1 MNTKTN
7 MPFTYP
13 ILDHS
18 DDFRVLGVDT
28 SLRNTG
34 LAVVARRGSSLKAL
48 WHGTVHVPSQRPLS
62 DCLKMLHDQ
71 VNECLAAMT
80 PAAVAIEGIFFCKF
94 AKTAL
99 LLGHA
104 RGVVIACCAA
114 AGLPVYEY
122 EPRRVKQAVVGYGAA
137 SKLQMQS
144 MMQSMLRLDKL
155 PPEDEGDA
163 LALAVCHLHN
173 VGGVAALLPTPL

>member
-1 MNTKTN
+1 M
-7 MPFTYP
+7 MPPFP
-13 ILDHS
+13 IVTPAEE
-18 DDFRVLGVDT
+18 FRVLGVDT

-34 LAVVARRGSSLKAL
+34 LAVVAGRGSSLRAL

-62 DCLKMLHDQ
+62 ECLKVLREQ
-71 VNECLAAMT
+71 TTACLDALS

-114 AGLPVYEY
+114 AGVPVYEY

-137 SKLQMQS
+137 SKEQMQS
-144 MMQSMLRLDKL
+144 MMQRMLRLEKM
-155 PPEDEGDA
+155 PAEDEGDA

-173 VGGVAALLPTPL
+173 LGGVSALLPTPL